1 MSLVISLIFFD
12 INNKYDKLEINEENF
27 LSYFDTKDFSSPLN
41 ILKTF
46 LSNSNRIEILKV
58 KKTSTKI
65 KVNFSYNLE
74 NQLIIFNIIIL
85 YDFSRIYNICLSS
98 DGYFIFLNS
107 QNKNIKE
114 KLNDIIEYIKG
125 SCDTETR
132 IYFINVYED
141 QMLNEEENNSMKHYL
156 NLKNLKCSYYQ
167 MLFEDNIYYDDDN
180 SLPDE
185 ILNNIENDNITFE
198 KLLKITFYYKTHLF
212 PSYKLKSKSNSE
224 NKATSKCLIY

>member
-12 INNKYDKLEINEENF
+12 ISNKYDKLEINEENF
-27 LSYFDTKDFSSPLN
+27 LSYFDTKDISSPLN

-74 NQLIIFNIIIL
+74 NQLIIFSIIIL
-85 YDFSRIYNICLSS
+85 YDFSRIYNVCLSS

-107 QNKNIKE
+107 QNEKIKE

-125 SCDTETR
+125 SCDPETK
-132 IYFINVYED
+132 IFFINVYKD
-141 QMLNEEENNSMKHYL
+141 QMLSEEENNSMKKYI

-167 MLFEDNIYYDDDN
+167 MAFEDNIYYEDDN
-180 SLPDE
+180 TLPNE
-185 ILNNIENDNITFE
+185 ILDNIENDNITFE
-198 KLLKITFYYKTHLF
+198 KLLKITFYYKTNLF
-212 PSYKLKSKSNSE
+212 PSYKFKSKSNSE

>member
-27 LSYFDTKDFSSPLN
+27 LSYFDTKDISSPLN

-74 NQLIIFNIIIL
+74 NQLIIFSIIIL
-85 YDFSRIYNICLSS
+85 YDFSRIYNVCLSS

-107 QNKNIKE
+107 QNEKIKE

-125 SCDTETR
+125 SCDPETK
-132 IYFINVYED
+132 IFFINVYKD
-141 QMLNEEENNSMKHYL
+141 RMLNEEENNSMKQYL

-167 MLFEDNIYYDDDN
+167 MLLEDNIYYEDDN
-180 SLPDE
+180 ALPDE

-198 KLLKITFYYKTHLF
+198 KLLKITFYYKTYLF
-212 PSYKLKSKSNSE
+212 PSYKFKSKSNSE

>member
-27 LSYFDTKDFSSPLN
+27 LSYFDTKDISSPLN
-41 ILKTF
+41 IIKTF

-74 NQLIIFNIIIL
+74 NQLIIFSIIIL
-85 YDFSRIYNICLSS
+85 YDFSRIYNVCLSS

-107 QNKNIKE
+107 QNKKIKE
-114 KLNDIIEYIKG
+114 KLNDTIEYIKG
-125 SCDTETR
+125 SCDPETK
-132 IYFINVYED
+132 IFFINVYKD
-141 QMLNEEENNSMKHYL
+141 QMLNEEENNSMKQYL

-167 MLFEDNIYYDDDN
+167 MILEDNIYYEDDN

-198 KLLKITFYYKTHLF
+198 KLLKITFYYKTYLF
-212 PSYKLKSKSNSE
+212 PSYKFKSKSNSE
-224 NKATSKCLIY
+224 NKGTSKCLIY

>member
-27 LSYFDTKDFSSPLN
+27 LSYFDTKDISSPLN

-74 NQLIIFNIIIL
+74 NQLIIFSIIIL

-107 QNKNIKE
+107 QNQKIKE

-125 SCDTETR
+125 SCDPETK
-132 IYFINVYED
+132 IYFINVYKD
-141 QMLNEEENNSMKHYL
+141 QMLNEEENNSMKQYL

-167 MLFEDNIYYDDDN
+167 MLLEDNIYYEDDN

-212 PSYKLKSKSNSE
+212 PSYKFKSKSNSE
-224 NKATSKCLIY
+224 NKGTSKCLIY